1 MFTRRRLLAALLV
14 LPYFAFS
21 GCGDSGHGGHA
32 ASGHGDSHGSSSGHG
47 SSSHGAESSHGG
59 HGASSHGAHGEDSH
73 GAHGATAE
81 AAPGSHGTSDEE
93 LETGIAFI
101 ARPRQLVE
109 VDLGEVFVTLHSA
122 DEDEPSYLF
131 ESQIYG
137 LVDEGHLA
145 EFNHALAKRREAM
158 REALRFTIAKTDT
171 KDLFDPKLAG
181 MKITLASV
189 ARKTLGSP
197 HLYDILFSNLSIEQ
211 D

>member
-1 MFTRRRLLAALLV
+1 MLTERSLHAAIIVFTTLALAGCGGGGHGGH
-14 LPYFAFS
+14 ADS
-21 GCGDSGHGGHA
+21 GHGASHGGDSGHGGH
-32 ASGHGDSHGSSSGHG
+32 SSHDSHSSHGS
-47 SSSHGAESSHGG
+47 ESSHGG
-59 HGASSHGAHGEDSH
+59 HGADSH
-73 GAHGATAE
+73 GGHGAEATA
-81 AAPGSHGTSDEE
+81 SHGPTDEE

-109 VDLGEVFVTLHSA
+109 VDLGEVFVTLRGP
-122 DEDEPSYLF
+122 DETTYLF

-137 LVDEGHLA
+137 LVDEGHLT
-145 EFNHALAKRREAM
+145 EFEHALAKRREAM
-158 REALRFTIAKTDT
+158 REALRSTIAKSET

-181 MKITLASV
+181 VKITLAAV

>member
-1 MFTRRRLLAALLV
+1 LFAAIIVFTSLALA
-14 LPYFAFS
+14 

-32 ASGHGDSHGSSSGHG
+32 SSGHG
-47 SSSHGAESSHGG
+47 SSHGSDSGHGSDASHDSHGAESSHGESSHGG
-59 HGASSHGAHGEDSH
+59 HGADAHGGDSH
-73 GAHGATAE
+73 GGHGATAE
-81 AAPGSHGTSDEE
+81 APASHGPTDEE

-109 VDLGEVFVTLHSA
+109 VDLGEVYVTLQGP
-122 DEDEPSYLF
+122 DETTYLF
-131 ESQIYG
+131 ESQLFG

-145 EFNHALAKRREAM
+145 EFDHALANRREAM
-158 REALRFTIAKTDT
+158 REALRSTIAKSDT

-181 MKITLASV
+181 VKITLAAV

-197 HLYDILFSNLSIEQ
+197 HLYDILFSNLSIKQ